1 MTLPLTLKKYLSVK
15 YFFKV
20 KSTKTILICWLW
32 SKSTIKTKEQWHAV
46 FIFKREHMHMILIF
60 FTVNFE
66 HVFVSWALNK
76 IQKKP

>member
-1 MTLPLTLKKYLSVK
+1 MLAMVK
-15 YFFKV
+15 VNDKN
-20 KSTKTILICWLW
+20 KRTM
-32 SKSTIKTKEQWHAV
+32 HAV

-66 HVFVSWALNK
+66 HVFVSWAQNK

>member
-1 MTLPLTLKKYLSVK
+1 MTCLSHPTNKYR
-15 YFFKV
+15 FKV

-66 HVFVSWALNK
+66 HVFVSWAQNK